1 MTISSQASAVTYLGN
16 GATTQWAFNFPI
28 TSLSHLQLKIKD
40 STGALSN
47 IPPGDYQ
54 VVGIGAPTGGYVI
67 YPLSGNPVPPGW
79 RVRVQRV
86 VPLVQPVEIVNQE
99 AFYPEVIE
107 SAADYG
113 RFIDQQ
119 ILQRIADIEAID
131 YWG

>member
-1 MTISSQASAVTYLGN
+1 MTLSTQSSAATYLGN
-16 GATTQWAFNFPI
+16 GATTQWAFDFPI
-28 TSLSHLQLKIKD
+28 MDLSHLQLKTKD
-40 STGALSN
+40 ATGALNN
-47 IPPGDYQ
+47 IAPADYQ
-54 VVGIGAPTGGYVI
+54 VVGIGSPTGGYVA

-86 VPLVQPVEIVNQE
+86 VPLVQPVEIINQE

-119 ILQRIADIEAID
+119 MTQRLIDLEAND
-131 YWG
+131 LWV